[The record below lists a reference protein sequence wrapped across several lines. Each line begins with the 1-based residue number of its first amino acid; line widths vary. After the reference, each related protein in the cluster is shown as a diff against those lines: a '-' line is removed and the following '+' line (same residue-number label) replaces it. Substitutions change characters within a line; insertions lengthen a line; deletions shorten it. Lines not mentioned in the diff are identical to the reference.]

1 MRKALTKEGRK
12 KLESELKYL
21 YNIEQK
27 RVINELEEARDS
39 GGSIEENTQ
48 YMIAKDE
55 YEKLKHKIEKI
66 QSILSNCVLIDSE
79 NIDTSTVK
87 ILTKVKILNLSDK
100 NIMEFLIVPEN
111 EIDLKKFKISAK
123 SPIGSG
129 LINKKVD
136 DICEIKIPSGILKYK
151 ILEINLINEY

>member
-12 KLESELKYL
+12 KLESELEYL

-123 SPIGSG
+123 SPIGAG

-136 DICEIKIPSGILKYK
+136 DICEIKIPTGILKYK
-151 ILEINLINEY
+151 ILEINLIN

>member
-1 MRKALTKEGRK
+1 MRKALTKEGRT
-12 KLESELKYL
+12 KLEDELQYL

-48 YMIAKDE
+48 YMSAKDE
-55 YEKLKHKIEKI
+55 YEKLKQKIEKI
-66 QSILSNCVLIDSE
+66 QSILLDCVLIDSK

-87 ILTKVKILNLSDK
+87 LLTSVKILNLSDK
-100 NIMEFLIVPEN
+100 KTIEFSIVPEN
-111 EIDLKKFKISAK
+111 EIDLKNFKISAK

>member
-12 KLESELKYL
+12 KLESELEYL

-111 EIDLKKFKISAK
+111 EIDLKKSKISAK

-151 ILEINLINEY
+151 ILEINLIN